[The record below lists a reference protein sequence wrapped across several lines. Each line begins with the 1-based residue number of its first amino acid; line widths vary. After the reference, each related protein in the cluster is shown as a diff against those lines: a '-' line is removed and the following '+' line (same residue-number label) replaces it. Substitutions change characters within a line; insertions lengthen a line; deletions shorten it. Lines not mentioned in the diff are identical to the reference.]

1 MLRSLFLSIILH
13 NRKEALLGKMAYIS
27 IENVQNGLKSLVM
40 SENKKYSKMIYT
52 YQKSIGMIELNTLSL
67 HNF

>member
-1 MLRSLFLSIILH
+1 
-13 NRKEALLGKMAYIS
+13 MAYIS

-67 HNF
+67 HNFLNDLSIKISDFEV